1 MLDLK
6 ITGGTIVDGSGGPRF
21 RGDVGI
27 KGGRIV
33 AVGEVAE
40 EALTTLDVPG
50 RIVAPGFIDV
60 HTHYDAQVFWDPTL
74 SPSCYHGVTTVVGG
88 FCGFSIAP
96 MTPEAA
102 GYIKPMLARV
112 EGMPLKT
119 LDEAVPWDW
128 SSFGEYLDRIEGR
141 VGLNAGFFVGHS
153 TIRRIAMGTR
163 AVGKKATQQDIEAMK
178 ALLGKSLGEGALGFS
193 TTISWTHNDGDGNPV
208 PSRWASHEE
217 IIELARVVR
226 DYPGTGLELLPDLDF
241 GPGIPELISDF
252 SIAGNRPVNWN
263 VLGVNGRADAAE
275 NAARLL
281 AVSDFARERGGE
293 VIALT
298 MPCTPDVF
306 MNFYS
311 GFVFD
316 ALPGIWREVFK
327 WPVAERLRRFG
338 ESSLRRQMAADA
350 ANIPAGSAMEA
361 MAQLPNYTVI
371 SVTAEKNKKFEG
383 RKIAAIAAEKGCEPI
398 DVMLDIALD
407 DELKSIF
414 APEIGGHDRR
424 AYELRGKLWHDD
436 RTLIGASDAGAHLD
450 LIDSFAFSTSLLQKG
465 VREFGVITLEEAV
478 HQITDR
484 PARYFGLIDRGRIA
498 VGNHSDL
505 VVFDAEKVGRG
516 PSYYR
521 YDVPGGELRIYAD
534 AEGIDHVFVNG
545 VQIVRNG
552 EHTGATPGKVLRSGR
567 DTHTVALDAMRDSEA
582 IRQARGT
589 AARAIVTGSASLES
603 TP

>member
-21 RGDVGI
+21 RGDIGI
-27 KGGRIV
+27 KDGRI
-33 AVGEVAE
+33 AAIGQVAE
-40 EALTTLDVPG
+40 EARKTVEIAG
-50 RIVAPGFIDV
+50 RIVAPGFVDV
-60 HTHYDAQVFWDPTL
+60 HTHYDAQVFWDPAL
-74 SPSCYHGVTTVVGG
+74 SPSCFHGVTTVIGG
-88 FCGFSIAP
+88 LCGFSIAP

-119 LDEAVPWDW
+119 LDAAVPWNW
-128 SSFGEYLDRIEGR
+128 SSFGEYLECIEGR
-141 VGLNAGFFVGHS
+141 IGLNAGFFAGHS
-153 TIRRIAMGTR
+153 TIRRIVMGTR
-163 AVGKKATQQDIEAMK
+163 AVGEKATQRDIEAMK
-178 ALLGKSLGEGALGFS
+178 SLLGKSLNEGAMGFS
-193 TTISWTHNDGDGNPV
+193 TTISATHNDGDGNPV

-226 DYPGTGLELLPDLDF
+226 DHPGTGLELLPDLDF
-241 GPGIPELISDF
+241 GPGIQELIADF

-263 VLGVNGRADAAE
+263 VLGINGRADAAE

-298 MPCTPDVF
+298 LPCTPSVY
-306 MNFYS
+306 MNFYT

-327 WPVAERLRRFG
+327 WSVAERIQRFRDP
-338 ESSLRRQMAADA
+338 SLRKQLSADA
-350 ANIPAGSAMEA
+350 ATMPAGAALEA
-361 MAQLPNYTVI
+361 MAQLPKYTVV
-371 SVTAEKNKKFEG
+371 SVTAEKNKKYEG
-383 RKIAAIAAEKGCEPI
+383 RTIAEIAAEQGCEPI

-407 DELKSIF
+407 DGLKATF
-414 APEIGGHDRR
+414 APDIGGHDRK

-450 LIDSFAFSTSLLQKG
+450 LIDSFAFSTSLLEKG
-465 VREFGVITLEEAV
+465 VREHGVITLEEAV
-478 HQITDR
+478 HRITDR
-484 PARYFGLIDRGRIA
+484 PATYFGLIDRGRIA
-498 VGNHSDL
+498 LGNHADL
-505 VVFDAEKVGRG
+505 VIFDAEKVGRG

-521 YDVPGGELRIYAD
+521 HDVPGDEFRIYAD
-534 AEGIDHVFVNG
+534 AQGIDHVFVNG
-545 VQIVRNG
+545 VQIVKNA

-567 DTHTVALDAMRDSEA
+567 DTHTVALDAMQDS
-582 IRQARGT
+582 ARPSPQSVVGRPSFAGT
-589 AARAIVTGSASLES
+589 QCR
-603 TP
+603 P

>member
-27 KGGRIV
+27 KDGRI
-33 AVGEVAE
+33 AAIGDVAE
-40 EALTTLDVPG
+40 EAAETLDVAG

-96 MTPEAA
+96 MSAEAA

-112 EGMPLKT
+112 EGMPLET
-119 LDEAVPWDW
+119 LDKAVPWNW
-128 SSFGEYLDRIEGR
+128 SSFGEYLDCIEGR
-141 VGLNAGFFVGHS
+141 IGLNAGFFAGHS
-153 TIRRIAMGTR
+153 AIRRVVMGAR
-163 AVGKKATQQDIEAMK
+163 AVGEKASQEDLEAMK
-178 ALLGKSLGEGALGFS
+178 ALLGKSLSEGAMGFS
-193 TTISWTHNDGDGNPV
+193 TTISATHNDGDGNPV

-226 DYPGTGLELLPDLDF
+226 DHPGAGLELLPDLDF
-241 GPGIPELISDF
+241 GPGTRELITEF

-263 VLGVNGRADAAE
+263 AVAVTGRADRVEYAAH
-275 NAARLL
+275 LL

-298 MPCTPDVF
+298 LASTPEIY
-306 MNFYS
+306 MNLYS

-327 WPVAERLRRFG
+327 WPAAERMRRF
-338 ESSLRRQMAADA
+338 EDPSLRRQLAADA
-350 ANIPAGSAMEA
+350 ASVAPDAALVA
-361 MAQLPNYTVI
+361 MANLPNYTVV
-371 SVTAEKNKKFEG
+371 SVTAEKNKKYEG
-383 RKIAAIAAEKGCEPI
+383 RTIAAIAAEEHREPI
-398 DVMLDIALD
+398 DIMLDIALD
-407 DELKSIF
+407 DGLRSTF
-414 APEIGGHDRR
+414 SPQIGGNDHG
-424 AYELRGKLWHDD
+424 AYELRGKLWQDD

-450 LIDSFAFSTSLLQKG
+450 LIDTFAFSTSLLQQG
-465 VREFGVITLEEAV
+465 VREHEVISLEAAV

-484 PARYFGLIDRGRIA
+484 PARYYGMIDRGRIA
-498 VGNHSDL
+498 LGNHSDL
-505 VVFDAEKVGRG
+505 VVFDAETVGRG

-521 YDVPGGELRIYAD
+521 YDVPGNELRIYAD
-534 AEGIDHVFVNG
+534 ALGIDHVFVNG
-545 VQIVRNG
+545 VQIVKKG
-552 EHTGATPGKVLRSGR
+552 EHTGATPGQVLRSGR
-567 DTHTVALDAMRDSEA
+567 DTRTVTLDAMRY
-582 IRQARGT
+582 
-589 AARAIVTGSASLES
+589 
-603 TP
+603 

>member
-6 ITGGTIVDGSGGPRF
+6 ITGGTIVDGCGGPRF
-21 RGDVGI
+21 RGDIGI
-27 KGGRIV
+27 KDGRI
-33 AVGEVAE
+33 AAIGEVAE
-40 EALTTLDVPG
+40 EARETLEITG
-50 RIVAPGFIDV
+50 RIVAPGFVDV
-60 HTHYDAQVFWDPTL
+60 HTHYDAQVFWDPKL
-74 SPSCYHGVTTVVGG
+74 SPSCFHGVTTVVGG

-102 GYIKPMLARV
+102 AYIKPMLARV

-119 LDEAVPWDW
+119 LDEAVPWNW

-141 VGLNAGFFVGHS
+141 IGLNAGFFVGHS
-153 TIRRIAMGTR
+153 PIRRIVMGER
-163 AVGKKATQQDIEAMK
+163 AVGQKATQRDMEAMK
-178 ALLGKSLGEGALGFS
+178 ALLGKSLGEGAMGFS
-193 TTISWTHNDGDGNPV
+193 TTISATHNDGDGNPV

-217 IIELARVVR
+217 IVELARVVR

-241 GPGIPELISDF
+241 GPGVQELLTDV
-252 SIAGNRPVNWN
+252 SIAGKRPVNWN
-263 VLGVNGRADAAE
+263 VLAINGRADAAE
-275 NAARLL
+275 YAARLL
-281 AVSDFARERGGE
+281 AASDFARERGGE

-298 MPCTPDVF
+298 MPCTPNVY
-306 MNFYS
+306 MNFYT

-327 WPVAERLRRFG
+327 WPVAERIQRFRDP
-338 ESSLRRQMAADA
+338 SVRKQMAADA
-350 ANIPAGSAMEA
+350 VNMPAGAVMEFI
-361 MAQLPNYTVI
+361 AQLPNYTVV
-371 SVTAEKNKKFEG
+371 SVTAEKNKKYEG
-383 RKIAAIAAEKGCEPI
+383 RKIAEIAAEKGCEPI
-398 DVMLDIALD
+398 DVMLDISLD
-407 DELKSIF
+407 DELKSVF

-450 LIDSFAFSTSLLQKG
+450 MIDSFSFSTALLQVG
-465 VREFGVITLEEAV
+465 VRELEVITLEEAV
-478 HQITDR
+478 HRITDR

-498 VGNHSDL
+498 LGNHADL

-521 YDVPGGELRIYAD
+521 YDVPGDQFRIYAD

-545 VQIVRNG
+545 VQIVRGG

-567 DTHTVALDAMRDSEA
+567 DTHTVALDAMRDPVA
-582 IRQARGT
+582 ARGKGT
-589 AARAIVTGSASLES
+589 RAAAPDPIGIL
-603 TP
+603 